1 MSSDKMTVEIQRAEP
16 SAPKKRSMAARAGS
30 TAWKYR
36 MPLAIVGIGYLA
48 FVTIT
53 TPWLFSDF
61 KQTPEHEQAVDE
73 LAVEIDELSG
83 EVDELTILVD
93 NITDVVNELQAVVDV
108 LQDENDVLTGLNN
121 DLVELNDQFSEEN
134 QQLNESV
141 ETFTQLN
148 IQLAKDTAAFIIQN
162 EQLNQSIQELNVLN
176 VQLEANVATL
186 EANLQV
192 LETQEQALE
201 TENEALLEELANLQ
215 NTTAALSALIPPLQE
230 QVDALAANVTVLQ
243 TQNDRLQA
251 EADQLGQTVSFLE
264 ADSGGS
270 EEIYDQLAADLA
282 DSIAANR
289 NLLIGRT
296 RYAKTQRVTNWDC
309 DFANRFG
316 SQAFMDNV
324 TAPVGADEYQ
334 DVIDYVDGRVLVPI
348 CAQKVNF
355 ENFLVSVIMPPGS
368 TTPTTVTFNELSEG
382 VDIYTGDA
390 SVHYFDN
397 AVTGVG
403 FANSTGVTQIE
414 WADASYDC
422 DNLLDSR
429 KFVYFF

>member
-1 MSSDKMTVEIQRAEP
+1 MTVEIQKAEP
-16 SAPKKRSMAARAGS
+16 SAPPAQKRSMAARAGS
-30 TAWKYR
+30 TAWAYR
-36 MPLAIVGIGYLA
+36 KPLAMVGIGYLA
-48 FVTIT
+48 FVTVT

-61 KQTPEHEQAVDE
+61 KQTPDHEKAVDE

-83 EVDELTILVD
+83 EVDELTVLVD
-93 NITDVVNELQAVVDV
+93 NITAVVNELQAVVDV
-108 LQDENDVLTGLNN
+108 LQDENDVLTSLND

-162 EQLNQSIQELNVLN
+162 QQLNKTIQELNVLN

-186 EANLQV
+186 NASLQV
-192 LETQEQALE
+192 LETQEQALK
-201 TENEALLEELANLQ
+201 TENEALLEELAILQ
-215 NTTAALSALIPPLQE
+215 NRTAALNALIPPLQK
-230 QVDALAANVTVLQ
+230 QADALAANVTLLQ
-243 TQNDRLQA
+243 TQNAQLQA
-251 EADQLGQTVSFLE
+251 EADKLGETVTFLDDE
-264 ADSGGS
+264 SDGS
-270 EEIYDQLAADLA
+270 QEVYDQLAADLA
-282 DSIAANR
+282 DSIADNR

-296 RYAKTQRVTNWDC
+296 RYAKEQRVTSWDC
-309 DFANRFG
+309 DFASRFG
-316 SQAFMDNV
+316 SRAFMENV
-324 TAPVGADEYQ
+324 TAPVGDTDYPE
-334 DVIDYVDGRVLVPI
+334 VIDYLDGRVLDQI

-368 TTPTTVTFNELSEG
+368 TTAAAITFNELSEG
-382 VDIYTGDA
+382 VDIYINDA

-414 WADASYDC
+414 WADASYVC
-422 DNLLDSR
+422 DNLPVSR